1 MPLVG
6 FLKKSDIRLIMLKRL
21 KISKKNSLKLFI
33 EIIEFSIRANGFKK
47 MSFKKLGTSFWLSWQ
62 FM

>member
-1 MPLVG
+1 MPLINC
-6 FLKKSDIRLIMLKRL
+6 LKKGDIKLIMLKV
-21 KISKKNSLKLFI
+21 ISKNDSLKSFI
-33 EIIEFSIRANGFKK
+33 KTIEFSIRENAFKK

>member
-1 MPLVG
+1 MPLIN
-6 FLKKSDIRLIMLKRL
+6 FLKKGDIKLIMLKV
-21 KISKKNSLKLFI
+21 ISKNDSLKSFI
-33 EIIEFSIRANGFKK
+33 KTIEFSIRENGFKK